1 MNKSTVIRI
10 RLDNEIL
17 ETVRQLA
24 QANDRTIAKQIQF
37 TIKQTHPKLSEYAY
51 YQDEIIAYLIS
62 VHDGSL
68 DTFNTMNEAT
78 RLLKLIKET
87 K

>member
-1 MNKSTVIRI
+1 MKCFKAIKMTKSTVIRI

-37 TIKQTHPKLSEYAY
+37 TIKQT
-51 YQDEIIAYLIS
+51 
-62 VHDGSL
+62 
-68 DTFNTMNEAT
+68 
-78 RLLKLIKET
+78 IKET
-87 K
+87 KKNENIY

>member
-1 MNKSTVIRI
+1 MTKSTVIRI

-24 QANDRTIAKQIQF
+24 QANDRSIAKQIQY
-37 TIKQTHPKLSEYAY
+37 TIKQSFK
-51 YQDEIIAYLIS
+51 
-62 VHDGSL
+62 G
-68 DTFNTMNEAT
+68 
-78 RLLKLIKET
+78 ET

>member
-10 RLDNEIL
+10 RLDNDIL

-24 QANDRTIAKQIQF
+24 QANDRTIAKQIQY
-37 TIKQTHPKLSEYAY
+37 TIKQSFK
-51 YQDEIIAYLIS
+51 
-62 VHDGSL
+62 G
-68 DTFNTMNEAT
+68 
-78 RLLKLIKET
+78 ET

>member
-24 QANDRTIAKQIQF
+24 QANDRSIAKQIQY
-37 TIKQTHPKLSEYAY
+37 TIKQSFK
-51 YQDEIIAYLIS
+51 
-62 VHDGSL
+62 G
-68 DTFNTMNEAT
+68 
-78 RLLKLIKET
+78 ET

>member
-24 QANDRTIAKQIQF
+24 QANDRSIAKQIQF
-37 TIKQTHPKLSEYAY
+37 TIKQSFK
-51 YQDEIIAYLIS
+51 
-62 VHDGSL
+62 G
-68 DTFNTMNEAT
+68 
-78 RLLKLIKET
+78 ET